1 MSMLRNKWSLRLIHS
16 WSGLVGLTLVGL
28 YLFAA
33 LFAGRLAPY
42 PPVEQHPVDR
52 LQPPNATYLLGSDE
66 FGRDMFSRLIHG
78 ATNSLFVAVLSVA
91 VATVAGSTIVAV
103 AAYPGGWI
111 DQVIMR
117 LVDLLFAFPAI
128 LLALSIAAALGPGLR
143 NTIIAIAVVYTPIFA
158 RVGRAAVLNVKALEF
173 IEAARSI
180 GSSHTRILLGHILP
194 NAVAPLLVQI
204 SLALSWAML
213 TEASLS
219 FLGLGVIPPE
229 PAWGSMLSESRV
241 LMEIAPWLAF
251 APGFAIMLGVLGFN
265 LLGDGLRDALD
276 PQR

>member
-52 LQPPNATYLLGSDE
+52 LQPPNATYLLGTDE

-91 VATVAGSTIVAV
+91 VATVAGSTIGAV